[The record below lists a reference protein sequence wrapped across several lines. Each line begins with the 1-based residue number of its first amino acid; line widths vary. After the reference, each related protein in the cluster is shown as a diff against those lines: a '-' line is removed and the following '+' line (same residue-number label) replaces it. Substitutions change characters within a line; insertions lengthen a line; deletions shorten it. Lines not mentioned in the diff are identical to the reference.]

1 MICPDGNNAFWLAFL
16 IPKIKVIVE
25 RILAENTRKKSIVV
39 LLFMFLTHAKLNV
52 IFKHYLRLFLRYFNA
67 TDISTITKINKQV
80 AQRATIA
87 HLSPM
92 CQGQI
97 LFKKSGDTDVLD
109 AQGQLTP

>member
-1 MICPDGNNAFWLAFL
+1 MTQVHN
-16 IPKIKVIVE
+16 VE
-25 RILAENTRKKSIVV
+25 
-39 LLFMFLTHAKLNV
+39 
-52 IFKHYLRLFLRYFNA
+52 
-67 TDISTITKINKQV
+67 QV
-80 AQRATIA
+80 ARRATIA

>member
-1 MICPDGNNAFWLAFL
+1 M
-16 IPKIKVIVE
+16 
-25 RILAENTRKKSIVV
+25 ILAPGAGADNPLGPKFWYQQEHLITSV
-39 LLFMFLTHAKLNV
+39 TCCKL
-52 IFKHYLRLFLRYFNA
+52 KE
-67 TDISTITKINKQV
+67 QV

-109 AQGQLTP
+109 TQGQLTP

>member
-1 MICPDGNNAFWLAFL
+1 MNAIALSILTPSSPFLVTLHRLLCFICSRLETKAD
-16 IPKIKVIVE
+16 
-25 RILAENTRKKSIVV
+25 KSIVV
-39 LLFMFLTHAKLNV
+39 FHMTFRNFLFSYPKNMDLFRGAGFLML
-52 IFKHYLRLFLRYFNA
+52 
-67 TDISTITKINKQV
+67 STWVVKQV

>member
-1 MICPDGNNAFWLAFL
+1 M
-16 IPKIKVIVE
+16 
-25 RILAENTRKKSIVV
+25 
-39 LLFMFLTHAKLNV
+39 
-52 IFKHYLRLFLRYFNA
+52 
-67 TDISTITKINKQV
+67 KQV

-109 AQGQLTP
+109 AQGQLTPKSVVWSGGNSNSTKL

>member
-1 MICPDGNNAFWLAFL
+1 MSPDQH
-16 IPKIKVIVE
+16 KI
-25 RILAENTRKKSIVV
+25 
-39 LLFMFLTHAKLNV
+39 
-52 IFKHYLRLFLRYFNA
+52 
-67 TDISTITKINKQV
+67 KQV

-109 AQGQLTP
+109 AQGQLTL

>member
-1 MICPDGNNAFWLAFL
+1 MSLSLHVTHSIH
-16 IPKIKVIVE
+16 
-25 RILAENTRKKSIVV
+25 ILMHVRKNI
-39 LLFMFLTHAKLNV
+39 
-52 IFKHYLRLFLRYFNA
+52 
-67 TDISTITKINKQV
+67 KQV

-109 AQGQLTP
+109 AQGQLTL